1 MLDPACRRE
10 IHVSYIRRLA
20 AACAG
25 AFTLLGAT
33 LAHADYIV
41 AANSTT
47 SLNGGALN
55 LSCTDLIVAGTLNL
69 GSGAILNARNLTV
82 QPGGIV
88 QAGSG
93 FIALSGNW
101 TVSAAGQFVAGVSDV
116 HFDENC
122 GPGASVIS
130 GSTTF
135 YDVHFNSTSGKNFVF
150 AVNTTQ
156 TIVHLFE
163 FTGTA
168 SVPSQFRSSAPGQVA
183 YIDLQPGGTQVISHV
198 GVTDVWATG
207 QWLAPFLTNEG
218 GGGNA
223 RRWFGVPDD
232 GASAQPI
239 PTLANAALVALAAL
253 LASASWLTLGGRWRS
268 RQRRVG
274 KRPWSRLL

>member
-1 MLDPACRRE
+1 MLDSAGRGE
-10 IHVSYIRRLA
+10 NHASHIRRI
-20 AACAG
+20 AACCGCAFMLFG
-25 AFTLLGAT
+25 AAM
-33 LAHADYIV
+33 AHADYII

-55 LSCTDLIVAGTLNL
+55 LSCTDLVVAGTLNL

-82 QPGGIV
+82 QPGGVV
-88 QAGSG
+88 QGGSG

-101 TVSAAGQFVAGVSDV
+101 TVSATGQFVAGTSDV
-116 HFDENC
+116 HFDEGC
-122 GPGASVIS
+122 GPGASVIL

-135 YDVHFNSTSGKNFVF
+135 YDVHFKSTLGKNFVF
-150 AVNTTQ
+150 GVNTTQ

-168 SVPSQFRSSAPGQVA
+168 AAPSQFRSSTPGQVA
-183 YIDLQPGGTQVISHV
+183 NIDLRPGGTQVISHV

-207 QWLAPFLTNEG
+207 QWLAPFSMNEG

-232 GASAQPI
+232 GVPPAPI
-239 PTLANAALVALAAL
+239 PALANTALVALAAL
-253 LASASWLTLGGRWRS
+253 LAAAAWLTLHM
-268 RQRRVG
+268 RRHTRRRTVG
-274 KRPWSRLL
+274 KRPWSRPL

>member
-1 MLDPACRRE
+1 MLFG
-10 IHVSYIRRLA
+10 A
-20 AACAG
+20 A
-25 AFTLLGAT
+25 F
-33 LAHADYIV
+33 AHADYIV

-69 GSGAILNARNLTV
+69 GSGAILNGRNLIV

-88 QAGSG
+88 QGDSG

-101 TVSAAGQFVAGVSDV
+101 TVGAGGQFIAGTSDV
-116 HFDENC
+116 HFDEIC
-122 GPGASVIS
+122 GPGASVIL

-135 YDVHFNSTSGKNFVF
+135 YDVHFNSTAGKNFVF

-168 SVPSQFRSSAPGQVA
+168 SAPSQFRSSTPGQVA
-183 YIDLQPGGTQVISHV
+183 FINLQPSGSQVISHV

-232 GASAQPI
+232 GAPPPMI

-253 LASASWLTLGGRWRS
+253 LASTGWLTLDRRRRS
-268 RQRRVG
+268 RQRSVG